1 MAKVDTMSIN
11 RGGKRVVINRADFN
25 PNRDKRWSG
34 GGKGSP
40 VEKDEKLSASEE
52 KSPPQPVEEP
62 VVEEPVVEEPVVEEP
77 VVEESEEDS
86 SKPKRK
92 KRNV

>member
-34 GGKGSP
+34 GGKGAP
-40 VEKDEKLSASEE
+40 VEKDEKLFTGEY
-52 KSPPQPVEEP
+52 KPPPQPVEEP
-62 VVEEPVVEEPVVEEP
+62 VVEEPVVEESVIEES

-86 SKPKRK
+86 TKPKRK